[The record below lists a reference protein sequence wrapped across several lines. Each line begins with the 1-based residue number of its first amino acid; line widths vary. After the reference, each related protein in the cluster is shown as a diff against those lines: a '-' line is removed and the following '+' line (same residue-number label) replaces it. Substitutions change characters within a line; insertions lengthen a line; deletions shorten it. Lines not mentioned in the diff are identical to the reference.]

1 MKTKA
6 TLFAVLLAATG
17 TGWASGLSIDS
28 VDVSNIQPTEVE
40 ITEIKVQGPT
50 DAFNVKIKNSE
61 KVNTSTLKHSYGSDG
76 DVSHDSF
83 NEVL

>member
-17 TGWASGLSIDS
+17 TSWASGLSIDS
-28 VDVSNIQPTEVE
+28 VDVSNIQPTDVE

-50 DAFNVKIKNSE
+50 DAFNVKVENSE
-61 KVNTSTLKHSYGSDG
+61 KVDTSSLQQSYGSDVKASYDSLQ
-76 DVSHDSF
+76 DV
-83 NEVL
+83 L